1 MPGLQRA
8 ASKSSHSDL
17 LNEARELG
25 FDVSQVASSDLRQTI
40 KAEKERRWKLE
51 NKEAIEAW
59 NEFIGREGLP
69 WLNSGS
75 SRNYPT

>member
-8 ASKSSHSDL
+8 ANKPSHSDL

-51 NKEAIEAW
+51 NKEAIEETNAY
-59 NEFIGREGLP
+59 FREHGLP
-69 WLNSGS
+69 LE
-75 SRNYPT
+75 NYRQF